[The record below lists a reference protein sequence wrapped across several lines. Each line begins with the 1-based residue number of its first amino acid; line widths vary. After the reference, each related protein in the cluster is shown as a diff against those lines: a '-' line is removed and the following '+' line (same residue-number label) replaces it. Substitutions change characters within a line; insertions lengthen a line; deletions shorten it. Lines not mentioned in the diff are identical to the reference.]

1 MVAFGPAYEELVV
14 TRTDLVIAT
23 ILGFGYFVA
32 LHCVREVVRARR
44 VTTYLFL
51 IWGEL
56 LACLIY
62 GTTCWLYLYEVIP
75 PSFGIFF
82 TTTTVWAFQVQL
94 LLQII
99 CNRIG
104 ILMDTPR
111 QRKCLKLAIAFLVL
125 LINISVYVV
134 WVPSKMGVGENFKK
148 VNVWWDRVEV
158 SCDHDVWFLTVCVA
172 LLAFCTNTQA
182 HSIAFVQ
189 LTKYDT
195 LVRYNTG
202 IAIVSCA
209 MDVFIICMMS
219 LRNDFVYNQVHPVA
233 YIVKL
238 NIEIAMSDL
247 IRKVA
252 SSTGLHIYGEASST
266 SGGTSGTRMRT
277 DNITTSGFRSRTNP
291 VEVHIGTEIMTT
303 QDPGMPLEELD
314 SKRGGTK
321 RDLGVSS
328 GSASDVWDGDDN
340 DKQ

>member
-1 MVAFGPAYEELVV
+1 L
-14 TRTDLVIAT
+14 
-23 ILGFGYFVA
+23 
-32 LHCVREVVRARR
+32 AR
-44 VTTYLFL
+44 
-51 IWGEL
+51 
-56 LACLIY
+56 CLIY

-75 PSFGIFF
+75 PCFGIFF
-82 TTTTVWAFQVQL
+82 TTTTVWAIQVQL

-111 QRKCLKLAIAFLVL
+111 QRKCLKLAVAFLVL

-148 VNVWWDRVEV
+148 VNVWWDRVEKV
-158 SCDHDVWFLTVCVA
+158 IYLIIDMSLNAYFILTVKRRLV
-172 LLAFCTNTQA
+172 
-182 HSIAFVQ
+182 SYG

-202 IAIVSCA
+202 IAIVSCG

-277 DNITTSGFRSRTNP
+277 DNITTSGSRSRTNP
-291 VEVHIGTEIMTT
+291 VEVHIGTEIMTS

-328 GSASDVWDGDDN
+328 AEQILVRICHC
-340 DKQ
+340 

>member
-23 ILGFGYFVA
+23 IFYAWTLGFGYFVA

-75 PSFGIFF
+75 PCFGIFF
-82 TTTTVWAFQVQL
+82 TTTTVWAIQVQL

-111 QRKCLKLAIAFLVL
+111 QRKVIY
-125 LINISVYVV
+125 LIIDMSLNAYFI
-134 WVPSKMGVGENFKK
+134 
-148 VNVWWDRVEV
+148 
-158 SCDHDVWFLTVCVA
+158 LTVKRRLV
-172 LLAFCTNTQA
+172 
-182 HSIAFVQ
+182 SYG

-202 IAIVSCA
+202 IAIVSCG

-328 GSASDVWDGDDN
+328 A
-340 DKQ
+340 